1 MSLQE
6 RIDEFHR
13 IEEKLKYTLKA
24 AITLEPQ
31 KIESIILYLGISET
45 HKLSLDLC
53 KSIAKRHKCKVKLLC
68 DKRIFGETA
77 MDAEMA
83 RRESLSKTSGELEA
97 EKISK
102 IEKYIITGEKPLED
116 KLSEIIEDPLELIVI
131 PATTDPKMENVCLSG
146 KSIEAILEKFR
157 NPVLVVK
164 KNEESESSKILKN
177 ILIAF
182 SDVSDLESIISY
194 TLAVAAPGAKIRI
207 LSIMDNRFRD
217 SVEMITGAIS
227 EESTITK
234 EKIIES
240 VEKQTKKV
248 LSETTPKIAEM
259 GFKVDYLLETGETVH
274 KISETVEKTKA
285 ALIVMAHKFESDLE
299 AEVKLVLEE
308 IDRPVLIVS
317 PKRKV

>member
-1 MSLQE
+1 
-6 RIDEFHR
+6 
-13 IEEKLKYTLKA
+13 
-24 AITLEPQ
+24 
-31 KIESIILYLGISET
+31 
-45 HKLSLDLC
+45 
-53 KSIAKRHKCKVKLLC
+53 
-68 DKRIFGETA
+68 
-77 MDAEMA
+77 
-83 RRESLSKTSGELEA
+83 
-97 EKISK
+97 
-102 IEKYIITGEKPLED
+102 
-116 KLSEIIEDPLELIVI
+116 
-131 PATTDPKMENVCLSG
+131 
-146 KSIEAILEKFR
+146 
-157 NPVLVVK
+157 
-164 KNEESESSKILKN
+164 
-177 ILIAF
+177 
-182 SDVSDLESIISY
+182 
-194 TLAVAAPGAKIRI
+194 I

>member
-1 MSLQE
+1 M
-6 RIDEFHR
+6 
-13 IEEKLKYTLKA
+13 
-24 AITLEPQ
+24 
-31 KIESIILYLGISET
+31 
-45 HKLSLDLC
+45 
-53 KSIAKRHKCKVKLLC
+53 
-68 DKRIFGETA
+68 
-77 MDAEMA
+77 
-83 RRESLSKTSGELEA
+83 
-97 EKISK
+97 
-102 IEKYIITGEKPLED
+102 
-116 KLSEIIEDPLELIVI
+116 
-131 PATTDPKMENVCLSG
+131 
-146 KSIEAILEKFR
+146 
-157 NPVLVVK
+157 
-164 KNEESESSKILKN
+164 LKN

-182 SDVSDLESIISY
+182 SYVSDLESIISY
-194 TLAVAAPGAKIRI
+194 TMAIADPRAKIRI

-240 VEKQTKKV
+240 VEKQTKRV

-274 KISETVEKTKA
+274 KISETAEKTKA